1 MPERIDLAVIPGLD
15 DATLQRR
22 IESLEFLLFNWERAR
37 IILELGVR
45 EGQKALDEH
54 DESVQAV
61 REDLTVL
68 QAVQAT
74 RMLASLGVD
83 PVTS

>member
-68 QAVQAT
+68 QAGQHS
-74 RMLASLGVD
+74 RCLDSLGVD